1 MPAPTEESATRP
13 ASLDAPHGRAHSARM
28 VVPFDTLAATEA
40 MESVGLEPLHARAI
54 AAQLYAVSRASDA
67 VTRPELEAALATLK
81 TELLD
86 RIGEL
91 SDRITESERGLM
103 DRIGELA
110 NRITESERG
119 LVDRITESERGLVN
133 RNSETERGIMGHI
146 TESQL
151 KLVDRIDHIAE
162 NQRELA
168 DRIAE
173 RDRRYSAQIWR
184 LFGGI
189 AAIAGLVVSAIK
201 YLP

>member
-13 ASLDAPHGRAHSARM
+13 PSLDAPHGRAHSARM

-91 SDRITESERGLM
+91 
-103 DRIGELA
+103 A

-119 LVDRITESERGLVN
+119 LVDRNT
-133 RNSETERGIMGHI
+133 ETERGIMGHI
-146 TESQL
+146 SETQRSL
-151 KLVDRIDHIAE
+151 MDRIDHIAE

-168 DRIAE
+168 DRIGE

-189 AAIAGLVVSAIK
+189 VAIAGLAVSAIK

>member
-13 ASLDAPHGRAHSARM
+13 PSLDAPHGRAHSARM

-91 SDRITESERGLM
+91 SDRITESERGLV
-103 DRIGELA
+103 DRIK
-110 NRITESERG
+110 ESERG
-119 LVDRITESERGLVN
+119 LVY

-189 AAIAGLVVSAIK
+189 AAIAGLAVSAIK

>member
-1 MPAPTEESATRP
+1 MPMPTEESATRP
-13 ASLDAPHGRAHSARM
+13 PSLDAPHGRAHSARM

-54 AAQLYAVSRASDA
+54 ATQLYAVSRASDA

-91 SDRITESERGLM
+91 SDRISESERGFL
-103 DRIGELA
+103 DR
-110 NRITESERG
+110 NT
-119 LVDRITESERGLVN
+119 
-133 RNSETERGIMGHI
+133 ETERGIMGHI
-146 TESQL
+146 TETQRSL
-151 KLVDRIDHIAE
+151 MDRIDHIAE

-189 AAIAGLVVSAIK
+189 VAIGGLVVSAIK